1 MDKKI
6 ENNTAEIVAN
16 MALAHEMIMNDSFE
30 LKSIN
35 DASNRYILF
44 LIFACFILFQFVSFT
59 KVSKSID
66 HPIFSVHIIKI
77 FKILSFSRDFCKKMH
92 QKKFIERS

>member
-44 LIFACFILFQFVSFT
+44 LTFASLILY
-59 KVSKSID
+59 
-66 HPIFSVHIIKI
+66 
-77 FKILSFSRDFCKKMH
+77 
-92 QKKFIERS
+92 